1 MVTNK
6 QKLIVDTQKIKQSKH
21 STMKKVNSQER
32 WAREEETKEL
42 EKSQK
47 TTMAVVKSIT
57 IDNYFKCKWT

>member
-32 WAREEETKEL
+32 WEREETKEL
-42 EKSQK
+42 
-47 TTMAVVKSIT
+47 
-57 IDNYFKCKWT
+57 